1 MGASAFA
8 KVGNISTT
16 LLSGTKSTVDKDTY
30 KEFLDKITKS
40 I

>member
-8 KVGNISTT
+8 KVGNVATT
-16 LLSGTKSTVDKDTY
+16 LLNGVKPTIDKDTY